1 MRVRLITLFLL
12 AAASLLSQATANADI
27 VRCNDANGN
36 TLYTDSACPV
46 GTRVVGSTSF
56 PQSCTTEDCE
66 RRRERDLK
74 DAQERVR
81 TEKEQL
87 AAYTA
92 ERHKREIEDRWL
104 DEARYEAEL
113 RSAEARQAPSDEGLY
128 PAYSFVG
135 TPWRCGAH
143 CLPFPRHR
151 HVALSGIG
159 NVDHAHR
166 HMKNPDVRRDLRA
179 AGNEPRHLLRSTATV
194 NRTVQS
200 GRLAIHMNQGHA
212 PYRDR

>member
-12 AAASLLSQATANADI
+12 AAASVLSLATANADI
-27 VRCNDANGN
+27 IRCNDANGN
-36 TLYTDSACPV
+36 ALYTDSTCPA
-46 GTRVVGSTSF
+46 GTRVVRSMSI

-74 DAQERVR
+74 DAQERLR
-81 TEKEQL
+81 AEKEQL

-92 ERHKREIEDRWL
+92 ERQKREIEDRWR

-113 RSAEARQAPSDEGLY
+113 RSVEARQAPSEEGLY
-128 PAYSFVG
+128 PAYWFVG
-135 TPWRCGAH
+135 TPWKCGAH
-143 CLPFPRHR
+143 CAAFPRHR

-159 NVDHAHR
+159 HGHR
-166 HMKNPDVRRDLRA
+166 HMRNPGEPRDPRA
-179 AGNEPRHLLRSTATV
+179 AGNEPRHLLRSAATE

-200 GRLAIHMNQGHA
+200 GRLAVNMKSGH
-212 PYRDR
+212 PSYRDR

>member
-27 VRCNDANGN
+27 IRCNDAIGN
-36 TLYTDSACPV
+36 ALYTDSACPA
-46 GTRVVGSTSF
+46 GTRVVRSMSF

-74 DAQERVR
+74 DAQERLR
-81 TEKEQL
+81 AEKEQL

-92 ERHKREIEDRWL
+92 ERQKREIEDRRR

-113 RSAEARQAPSDEGLY
+113 RSVEARQAPSDEGFY
-128 PAYSFVG
+128 PAYWFVG
-135 TPWRCGAH
+135 TPWRCGAD
-143 CLPFPRHR
+143 CFASPRHR
-151 HVALSGIG
+151 LVARSRIG
-159 NVDHAHR
+159 HGYQ
-166 HMKNPDVRRDLRA
+166 HMKNPAERRDHRA
-179 AGNEPRHLLRSTATV
+179 AGNEPRHLLRSTAAE

-200 GRLAIHMNQGHA
+200 GRLALNMKSGH
-212 PYRDR
+212 PSYRDR

>member
-1 MRVRLITLFLL
+1 MRVRLITRLLL
-12 AAASLLSQATANADI
+12 AAASLLPQATAKADI
-27 VRCNDANGN
+27 IRCNDANGN
-36 TLYTDSACPV
+36 ALYTDSACPA

-56 PQSCTTEDCE
+56 LRSCTTGECE

-74 DAQERVR
+74 EAHERVR
-81 TEKEQL
+81 TEKEEL

-113 RSAEARQAPSDEGLY
+113 RSVEAKQASSDEGLY

-143 CLPFPRHR
+143 CFAFPRHR
-151 HVALSGIG
+151 HVAPAGIG
-159 NVDHAHR
+159 HEHR
-166 HMKNPDVRRDLRA
+166 NKKDPGERRDLRA
-179 AGNEPRHLLRSTATV
+179 AGNEPRHLLRSTATG
-194 NRTVQS
+194 NRTVRS
-200 GRLAIHMNQGHA
+200 SRLIIEMK
-212 PYRDR
+212 